1 MELATREEEREWCV
15 CSDYGRRWKLGD
27 ELFLCQPNLF
37 IEQTQTRTHT
47 CTFCSDLQKTKV
59 ILNVYDLSPAN
70 NMLYAIGFGLHH
82 SGVEIMGDEYS
93 FASGAGIFQS
103 IPKDAP
109 GAQFRES
116 IELGHF
122 DGGTQEL
129 KTAISEVRNDFGPDD
144 YNLVRKNCNHF
155 ANALT
160 WALLGRS
167 IPAHVN
173 RLADIGV
180 CCSCLLPKQLLEH
193 APVGDTTEANSS
205 SGFTRFG
212 GPSSNKVTPAFS
224 GTGSKLGSS
233 GDTQSGPLGAIFG
246 TSGLGSSK
254 STGDDLVDRRER
266 ARKAAMARLERNQK
280 DGGGGNTSS

>member
-1 MELATREEEREWCV
+1 M
-15 CSDYGRRWKLGD
+15 
-27 ELFLCQPNLF
+27 
-37 IEQTQTRTHT
+37 
-47 CTFCSDLQKTKV
+47 
-59 ILNVYDLSPAN
+59 YDLSPAN

-180 CCSCLLPKQLLEH
+180 CCSCLSLPAIGRHSLSLGTVFLLPTVCCE
-193 APVGDTTEANSS
+193 
-205 SGFTRFG
+205 
-212 GPSSNKVTPAFS
+212 K
-224 GTGSKLGSS
+224 
-233 GDTQSGPLGAIFG
+233 
-246 TSGLGSSK
+246 
-254 STGDDLVDRRER
+254 ER
-266 ARKAAMARLERNQK
+266 VAAEW
-280 DGGGGNTSS
+280 